1 MAVEVIV
8 QTGDAQ
14 GGLDSCVSFFGLPID
29 DSVRLAILS
38 DDDALR
44 HAMFNCV
51 CNQLAAVGDRG
62 GCDGMPGGSTFR
74 GCRAHNAVGVRHV
87 AVLPV
92 DGSSMPSIALA
103 TTVRSLLATPG
114 STALGVLPIGAPMSS
129 LPASARRHQAARYA
143 STVCDAVD
151 DVLAAAGVEPE
162 ERVVF
167 VSYSRADTAL
177 VLPLVDALADQGFR
191 VYLDTRRN
199 PPASLW
205 EDVLVDALVD
215 AALVVVLET
224 ANSTRSNWVQ
234 REIGLAQSRGAGVIA
249 VQPGP
254 PFPFHGVTARFI
266 GPPRQA
272 GSFVT
277 RQHRLLVTMQRERR
291 VQSVVDALT
300 RAGLPVHRDGA
311 TVDTTGHRI
320 GVQPRPVTLRQ
331 LRRITDSARAAGRRA
346 VTYSPLPVLAAR
358 RLDRRWMHDE
368 SDSLTYAV
376 GSLRSL
382 VRRVSQP

>member
-14 GGLDSCVSFFGLPID
+14 GALDTCVSFFGLPID
-29 DSVRLAILS
+29 ESVRLAILS
-38 DDDALR
+38 DHDALR
-44 HAMFNCV
+44 HALFDCV
-51 CNQLAAVGDRG
+51 CNELSVVGDRG
-62 GCDGMPGGSTFR
+62 GCGGTPGGGTLR
-74 GCRAHNAVGVRHV
+74 GCRAHDSVGVRHV

-92 DGSSMPSIALA
+92 DGSSIPSIALE
-103 TTVRSLLATPG
+103 TTVQALLARPG
-114 STALGVLPIGAPMSS
+114 STALGVLPVGVPMSS

-167 VSYSRADTAL
+167 VSYSRADAAL
-177 VLPLVDALADQGFR
+177 VLPLVDALADQRFR
-191 VYLDTRRN
+191 VYLDTRSN

-205 EDVLVDALVD
+205 EEVLVDALVD

-234 REIGLAQSRGAGVIA
+234 REIGLAQARGAAVIA

-254 PFPFHGVTARFI
+254 PFPFRGVTARFI
-266 GPPRQA
+266 GPPGQA
-272 GSFVT
+272 APFVT

-291 VQSVVDALT
+291 VRSVVDALAS
-300 RAGLPVHRDGA
+300 AGLPVDRNGA
-311 TVDTTGHRI
+311 IVDTTGHRI

-331 LRRITDSARAAGRRA
+331 LRRITDSARAAGLRA
-346 VTYSPLPVLAAR
+346 VTFSPLPVLAAR

-368 SDSLTYAV
+368 SGSLTYSV

-382 VRRVSQP
+382 VRQVSQP